1 MDTRE
6 GWLAKFYETIAEDT
20 RINATLISVYVAI
33 VFEGLQQGWDKE
45 LEIKRSQVM
54 ERSKI
59 NSFTTYQKCMH
70 ALHEFGYIRYLPQNG
85 NAKSIVYLRKL

>member
-1 MDTRE
+1 MDTRDE
-6 GWLAKFYETIAEDT
+6 WLGKFYETIAEDA
-20 RINATLISVYVAI
+20 RITATMISVYVAI
-33 VFEGLQQGWDKE
+33 VFEGLRQGWDKK

-59 NSFTTYQKCMH
+59 SSFTTYQKCMH

-85 NAKSIVYLRKL
+85 NAKSVVYLRKL